1 MGGQTDN
8 ECYTLA
14 AMRILYAEDEPLQ
27 AALARGWLEADGH
40 SVAAHARGVDAI
52 KALEAETFDMAI
64 LDWML
69 PDLSGEHVLQWIRR
83 RWPAMPVL
91 FATAQAEER
100 EIVHILDLGAD
111 DYLVKPLRRAEFVA
125 RVNALARRT
134 QATAVRPAMLD
145 LGPYRVDPFNRLI
158 LLHGEPVPMTPRML
172 ALALLLFARRGQIVA
187 RSEIY
192 REVWGHLRPLE
203 TRTVDTHASRVRRA
217 LQLDGRHGF
226 KLVSVYQH
234 GYRLEGG

>member
-1 MGGQTDN
+1 
-8 ECYTLA
+8 
-14 AMRILYAEDEPLQ
+14 MRILYLEDEPLQ

-40 SVAAHARGVDAI
+40 SVSAHARGVDAI

-64 LDWML
+64 LDWL
-69 PDLSGEHVLQWIRR
+69 VPDLSGEQVLAWIRR

-91 FATAQAEER
+91 FATAQAAEA
-100 EIVHILDLGAD
+100 EIVHILGLGAD

-125 RVNALARRT
+125 RVNALARRAH
-134 QATAVRPAMLD
+134 ATAARPALQEV
-145 LGPYRVDPFNRLI
+145 GPYRIDPFNRTI
-158 LLHGEPVPMTPRML
+158 TLHGEPVRMTPRML
-172 ALALLLFARRGQIVA
+172 ALALMLFARRGEIVPRA
-187 RSEIY
+187 DIY
-192 REVWGHLRPLE
+192 REVWGHTRALE

-217 LQLDGRHGF
+217 LQLDGRHGL